1 MCTFWKPKGFR
12 QRLAGMKVK
21 SGVSTICW
29 LECCITRERERL
41 FRKKYDHNPCRLFKL
56 FYILQ
61 WKKNTKSIRE
71 FEKMISIDFPM
82 DSFIFFSTQTR
93 LYELFYVMIKVF
105 IYSWLTNKHACHATY
120 TYHSRLKM
128 AKIIGGS
135 RIPNNMY
142 YLVLGKHQIY

>member
-1 MCTFWKPKGFR
+1 MIIIHVDFLNCFTYYN
-12 QRLAGMKVK
+12 
-21 SGVSTICW
+21 
-29 LECCITRERERL
+29 E
-41 FRKKYDHNPCRLFKL
+41 
-56 FYILQ
+56 
-61 WKKNTKSIRE
+61 KKNTKSIRE

-142 YLVLGKHQIY
+142 YLVLGKHQIYKYSTYLEILWKKNRYSYSLPTHIFFLLK